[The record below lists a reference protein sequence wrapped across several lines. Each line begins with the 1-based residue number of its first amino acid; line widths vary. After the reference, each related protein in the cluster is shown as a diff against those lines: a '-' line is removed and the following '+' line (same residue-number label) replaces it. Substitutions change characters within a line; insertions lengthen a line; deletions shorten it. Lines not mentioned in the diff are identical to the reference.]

1 MATLSSIDI
10 QFKKK
15 EKNRSFLC
23 LNIVTKM
30 SVQIFNRGESEKG
43 RKINGTLN
51 RSCCKGKMT
60 CKTIMNQNLFVQQSR
75 FYKSR

>member
-1 MATLSSIDI
+1 
-10 QFKKK
+10 
-15 EKNRSFLC
+15 
-23 LNIVTKM
+23 M
-30 SVQIFNRGESEKG
+30 SVQIFNRRESEKE

-75 FYKSR
+75 FTNPDNTFRKNM